1 MVYWLAQF
9 VLIHNGDKMSID
21 LLHDEIDGTSHVI
34 LDPVNEFTDNINGLY
49 FVNMNTD
56 KSVRLLLSRPDDLSE
71 TPVEFVNQ
79 HPHIV
84 IVDNTAQSF
93 CLSPR
98 PIIDISCDGASSH
111 VALELEESKKYKI
124 VLGGQVIAADAKPS
138 QFEAIFATYGMRV
151 NYLAKPVIFTCASY
165 VDTKRFDIP
174 MIVNDINSGY
184 HLTIK
189 DETGLT
195 VLSNDV
201 NYNQTTIGTGTNY
214 AITGI
219 VSTSVIAANAYLLSI
234 NIVGINGVA
243 INPKWKVALT
253 PLDSKSAIITPEQ
266 YATYGYIPAPAAK
279 LPTMLDNK
287 AYWCID
293 IGTEW

>member
-1 MVYWLAQF
+1 MMTDLLRNEINETDI
-9 VLIHNGDKMSID
+9 VLI
-21 LLHDEIDGTSHVI
+21 DGEMANAKPI
-34 LDPVNEFTDNINGLY
+34 GLY
-49 FVNMNTD
+49 FQNLNTD
-56 KSVRLLLSRPDDLSE
+56 KSVRLMVSRPKDLSE
-71 TPVEFVNQ
+71 APVTYENQ

-98 PIIDISCDGASSH
+98 PTLDISCDGATSH

-124 VLGGQVIAADAKPS
+124 VLGGQVIAAEAKPS
-138 QFEAIFATYGMRV
+138 QFEAIFASYGMRV
-151 NYLAKPVIFTCASY
+151 NYLAKPTIFNCASY

-174 MIVNDINSGY
+174 MIVDDVNAGY
-184 HLTIK
+184 QLTVT

-195 VLSNDV
+195 VLSNVV
-201 NYNQTTIGTGTNY
+201 NYNQTTIGTGVHY

-219 VSTSVIAANAYLLSI
+219 VSTSIIAANAYLLSI

-243 INPKWKVALT
+243 INPKWKVALK

-266 YATYGYIPAPAAK
+266 YASRGYIPAPTAK
-279 LPTMLDNK
+279 LPTLLDNT